1 MGTEIFLSSLGLP
14 ANCSVGSTVFKKFF
28 YNMGL
33 SAADRKLITNQVEK
47 IIIQYNLTP
56 KNLNIQP
63 YKDDEREY
71 LEVQVI
77 ETRLNDVSRHKRIAE
92 IIMRAI
98 PYPMILQLTHGK
110 KIMIVAGMSRI
121 NLADREKQTIDE
133 FVFSPWLG
141 DDYETLAERKFL
153 KDIHFSKLSNL
164 NFYSFYKDF
173 VDQLYILNAASLIK
187 TKLSDLS
194 PDEAKAIYNEL
205 GKIERELLALRAQ
218 LKKEDMFNRKVELN
232 LQIKHIEKKQKG
244 LLRKLHEQKAGT

>member
-14 ANCSVGSTVFKKFF
+14 ASCSVGSTVFKKFF
-28 YNMGL
+28 YNIGL
-33 SAADRKLITNQVEK
+33 SAADRKLIANQVEK

-98 PYPMILQLTHGK
+98 PYPMILQLTHEK
-110 KIMIVAGMSRI
+110 KIMVVAGMSRI
-121 NLADREKQTIDE
+121 NLADREKHTIDE

-141 DDYETLAERKFL
+141 DDDQTLVERKFL

-187 TKLSDLS
+187 TNISHIS
-194 PDEAKAIYNEL
+194 PDEAKAIHDEI

-232 LQIKHIEKKQKG
+232 LQIKHIEEKQKG
-244 LLRKLHEQKAGT
+244 LLRKLHEQKAGA